1 MIFTT
6 ITKDLQKEL
15 KSNLPQIMILLKK
28 RPAIAYKTIGDI
40 GKEVGKKYNIEL
52 LVNFPHKGKIEN
64 FDMYGKQDLSFIVDM
79 ERTNFPIKR
88 SIIKEKAKEIFGDV
102 ETEDAYMYEGKEGV
116 KVFLAPANEA
126 GRKEERIDILPHSLH
141 VWYEFTDKVTEF
153 CDWLLENVYLV
164 KDVDHK
170 GETNTRN
177 SELSRKK
184 KMCNYFPS
192 NSLRIVL
199 TS

>member
-15 KSNLPQIMILLKK
+15 KSNLPQIMVLLKK
-28 RPAIAYKTIGDI
+28 QPAIAYKTIGDI
-40 GKEVGKKYNIEL
+40 AKEVGRKYDIEL
-52 LVNFPHKGKIEN
+52 LVNFPHTGKIEN

-79 ERTNFPIKR
+79 EKTNFPINR

-116 KVFLAPANEA
+116 KVFLGPVNEA
-126 GRKEERIDILPHSLH
+126 GRREERIDILPHSLH

-153 CDWLLENVYLV
+153 CDWLLENVYFV
-164 KDVDHK
+164 KDADHSGK
-170 GETNTRN
+170 TKYEKFRAKQKEE
-177 SELSRKK
+177 SS
-184 KMCNYFPS
+184 
-192 NSLRIVL
+192 
-199 TS
+199 